1 MIASQ
6 PALPE
11 TSLPAQSRDEL
22 ILEHLPQ
29 VNLIAKRIHKG
40 LPGSVSLDDLVS
52 TGILGLI
59 SAVDHYEPSRKVKL
73 KTYAEYKIRGAIL
86 DSLRVLDW
94 APRQTRRRGRIL
106 ESAIAR
112 LEQEHGRLPNEEE
125 ITARLG
131 VSLESYRSWSAG
143 SRCLTL
149 GSLENSGSEEKG
161 RNLLRFISDSEE
173 QWPSVLFE
181 RSELARLVAQCIEK
195 IPEVERTVLTL
206 YFYEG
211 LNLREIAEI
220 LDLHESR
227 ISQLKS
233 QAVTRLRLSLEA
245 SWPTKRAPLPAA
257 PRPARTVRA

>member
-6 PALPE
+6 LAIPEKPLPV
-11 TSLPAQSRDEL
+11 QSRDEL
-22 ILEHLPQ
+22 ILEHLQQ
-29 VNLIAKRIHKG
+29 VNLIAKRIHKS
-40 LPGSVSLDDLVS
+40 LPASVSLDDLVS
-52 TGILGLI
+52 TGTLGLI
-59 SAVDHYEPSRKVKL
+59 SAVDHYEPSHKVKL

-86 DSLRVLDW
+86 DSLRLLDW
-94 APRQTRRRGRIL
+94 APRQTRKRGRIL

-112 LEQEHGRLPNEEE
+112 LEQEHGRMPSEEE
-125 ITARLG
+125 IAARLG
-131 VSLESYRSWSAG
+131 LPLESYRSWSVG
-143 SRCLTL
+143 SRGLTL
-149 GSLENSGSEEKG
+149 GSLETSGSEEKG
-161 RNLLRFISDSEE
+161 RDLLRFISDSEE

-181 RSELARLVAQCIEK
+181 RSELARLVAQSIEE